1 MSESLPLP
9 PPSQEFDNPA
19 AAIDADLQGA
29 LAVAQVA
36 NRRLFDPL
44 NKALRYA
51 EYYLHTGRYWSNEL
65 PRRMREN
72 PEKTWRAVGGIVTSF
87 ALAGGVANC
96 VNEIRE
102 SEPIE
107 CVTEVLQPGGVG
119 IGLLESAA
127 ERLKSLHPEFDPNI
141 DPRLAE
147 IAGFNSRSRPGEKM
161 KVCLYDYPSPIDL
174 FQPHYTTV
182 EIVAE

>member
-9 PPSQEFDNPA
+9 PSQDHKNDNPA
-19 AAIDADLQGA
+19 PISSELQGA
-29 LAVAQVA
+29 LAVAQFADRAVS
-36 NRRLFDPL
+36 RLH
-44 NKALRYA
+44 KARKYA
-51 EYYLHTGRYWSNEL
+51 EYCLGAGRHWSNEL

-72 PEKTWRAVGGIVTSF
+72 PKETWRAVGGIVTSF

-119 IGLLESAA
+119 IDLLESAA
-127 ERLKSLHPEFDPNI
+127 ERLKSSHPEFDSNI

-147 IAGFNSRSRPGEKM
+147 IAGFNYKSPPGEKM
-161 KVCLYDYPSPIDL
+161 EVCLYDYPSPINF
-174 FQPHYTTV
+174 FQSHYTTV
-182 EIVAE
+182 EMVTE

>member
-9 PPSQEFDNPA
+9 PSQDHKNDNPA
-19 AAIDADLQGA
+19 PISSELQGA
-29 LAVAQVA
+29 LAVAQFADRVDS
-36 NRRLFDPL
+36 RLHEAR
-44 NKALRYA
+44 KYA
-51 EYYLHTGRYWSNEL
+51 EYCLGAGRHWSNEL

-72 PEKTWRAVGGIVTSF
+72 PKETWRAVGGVMASL

-107 CVTEVLQPGGVG
+107 CVTEVLQPGDTG
-119 IGLLESAA
+119 IDLVESAA
-127 ERLKSLHPEFDPNI
+127 KRLANSHPKFDPHI

-147 IAGFNSRSRPGEKM
+147 AAGLNSKSQPGEKREM
-161 KVCLYDYPSPIDL
+161 CLHKYPSPIDL
-174 FQPHYTTV
+174 VQPYYMTV
-182 EIVAE
+182 E

>member
-9 PPSQEFDNPA
+9 SQSQEFDKPA
-19 AAIDADLQGA
+19 PISSELQGA
-29 LAVAQVA
+29 LALAQFADRAVS
-36 NRRLFDPL
+36 RLH
-44 NKALRYA
+44 KARKYA
-51 EYYLHTGRYWSNEL
+51 EYCLGAGRHWSNEL

-72 PEKTWRAVGGIVTSF
+72 PKETWRAVGGVMASL
-87 ALAGGVANC
+87 ALAGGVADC
-96 VNEIRE
+96 VNKIRE

>member
-9 PPSQEFDNPA
+9 SQSQEFDKPA
-19 AAIDADLQGA
+19 PISSELQGA
-29 LAVAQVA
+29 LAVAQFADRAVS
-36 NRRLFDPL
+36 RLH
-44 NKALRYA
+44 KARKYA
-51 EYYLHTGRYWSNEL
+51 EYCLGAGRHWSNEL

-72 PEKTWRAVGGIVTSF
+72 PKETWRAVGGIVTSF

-96 VNEIRE
+96 VNKIRE

-119 IGLLESAA
+119 IDLLESAA
-127 ERLKSLHPEFDPNI
+127 ERLKSSHPEFDSNI

-147 IAGFNSRSRPGEKM
+147 AAGFNANSQPGKEM
-161 KVCLYDYPSPIDL
+161 EVCLYDYPSPINF
-174 FQPHYTTV
+174 FQSHYTTV
-182 EIVAE
+182 EMVTE